1 MLDIVIL
8 GLIVSVVILSAYAFM
23 DQFKI
28 KRLCRQRDSLYE
40 SLYGVEYET
49 RFSEKRIRE
58 EAGLEN
64 DRARFRR
71 QRDVLKSYI
80 PDFPQRY
87 GSDDLLLVLKE
98 ISEE

>member
-1 MLDIVIL
+1 MSSIVIF
-8 GLIVSVVILSAYAFM
+8 GLIVSVVILAAYAFM
-23 DQFKI
+23 DQSKI
-28 KRLCRQRDSLYE
+28 KRLRCQRNVLYE

-64 DRARFRR
+64 DRVRFRR

-80 PDFPQRY
+80 RDFLRY
-87 GSDDLLLVLKE
+87 HAYDDLLLVLKE